1 MKCPYCNSEMKK
13 GYIESSHPLAWTP
26 RKLKLFTLNAF
37 YDEDSYVLA
46 DIGCISAACVIA
58 YNCEKC
64 KTVIIPYG
72 EDSEK

>member
-1 MKCPYCNSEMKK
+1 MKCPYCNLEMKK

-26 RKLKLFTLNAF
+26 RKLKLFTFNAF
-37 YDEDSYVLA
+37 YAEDSCVLA
-46 DIGCISAACVIA
+46 DIGGITAACAIA